1 MQPAHLALSDVIH
14 PSQIRAARA
23 LLHISQ
29 SSLAELSGIGLAT
42 IKRLEIAPDG
52 LRGNVRTF
60 LRIQAA
66 LELKGVVFI
75 DEDGIYGPGVRF
87 KKPSP

>member
-1 MQPAHLALSDVIH
+1 MLH

-29 SSLAELSGIGLAT
+29 STLAKVTGIGLAT

-52 LRGNVRTF
+52 FRGNVRTF
-60 LRIQAA
+60 HRIQSA
-66 LELKGVVFI
+66 LEETGIIFI
-75 DEDGIYGPGVRF
+75 DQDEKYGPGVRL
-87 KKPSP
+87 KKRSP

>member
-1 MQPAHLALSDVIH
+1 MLH

-29 SSLAELSGIGLAT
+29 STLAKVTGVGLAT
-42 IKRLEIAPDG
+42 IKRLETAPDA

-60 LRIQAA
+60 HLIQGA
-66 LELKGVVFI
+66 LEEMGIIFI
-75 DEDGIYGPGVRF
+75 NQDEKHGPGVRLK
-87 KKPSP
+87 KKPP